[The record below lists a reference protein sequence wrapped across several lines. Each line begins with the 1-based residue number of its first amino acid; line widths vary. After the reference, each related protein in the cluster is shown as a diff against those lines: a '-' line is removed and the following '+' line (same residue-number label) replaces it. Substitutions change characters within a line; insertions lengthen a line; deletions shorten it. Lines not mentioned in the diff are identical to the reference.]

1 MIETLWQ
8 YILIFILAATPWME
22 ILVVIPIGI
31 GIGLDPFL
39 VAFVSFS
46 GNFLPII
53 LIIWLLN
60 WFQTTKLYARWQE
73 RKSKKAKTKHAP
85 SRGQRVF
92 QRYGLPGLAFLGPV
106 ITGIHLA
113 AVIALSLKAT
123 KAQTT
128 VWMAVSLFVW
138 TVVLTVASIYSI
150 DFVTDWLSLQAPL

>member
-8 YILIFILAATPWME
+8 YALLFILAATPWLE
-22 ILVVIPIGI
+22 ILVVIPVGI

-39 VAFVSFS
+39 VAFFSFT

-60 WFQTTKLYARWQE
+60 WFQTTKIYARWQH
-73 RKSKKAKTKHAP
+73 RKTEKKVKKHTP

-92 QRYGLPGLAFLGPV
+92 QTYGLPGLAFLGPV

-123 KAQTT
+123 KTQTT
-128 VWMAVSLFVW
+128 VWMAISLFVW
-138 TVVLTVASIYSI
+138 TLFLTIASVYSI
-150 DFVTDWLSLQAPL
+150 DFVTNWFSLQALL